1 MSIVIRTKRSNTP
14 GTTPSGLELGEMAV
28 NIPDKKIWM
37 GDGTV
42 TPAVIFDPSNIV
54 GANQIVADESG
65 NIYITG
71 NLIVSGYL
79 ETDVGLRGGT
89 DAEREYLGE
98 GMVMD
103 GGTF

>member
-1 MSIVIRTKRSNTP
+1 MAIVIRTKRSSTS
-14 GTTPSGLELGEMAV
+14 GHTPSGLELGELAV
-28 NIPDKKIWM
+28 NIPDKKIWI
-37 GDGTV
+37 GDGTA
-42 TPAVIFDPSNIV
+42 TPATIFDPSHIT
-54 GANQIVADESG
+54 GANHIVADASG

-79 ETDVGLRGGT
+79 ETDVGVRGGT
-89 DAEREYLGE
+89 DAALEYLGG